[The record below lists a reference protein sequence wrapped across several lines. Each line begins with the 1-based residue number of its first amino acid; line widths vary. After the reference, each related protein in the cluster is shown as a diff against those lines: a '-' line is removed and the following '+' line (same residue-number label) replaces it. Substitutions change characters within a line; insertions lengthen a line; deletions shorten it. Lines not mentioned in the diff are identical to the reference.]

1 MTREGEPIS
10 QLTIRLAEEVIRLS
24 REPGKPR
31 DAAVEWAEHVMV
43 IIEAEIEAR
52 DNPPAPEADAPAPP
66 IIDRTEM
73 RAKIEERQEEEICH
87 LAEEIAKDEDID
99 WDRSRGLALK
109 KANERYLEGERASE
123 DQSDV

>member
-52 DNPPAPEADAPAPP
+52 DNPPAPEAGLRDG
-66 IIDRTEM
+66 DE
-73 RAKIEERQEEEICH
+73 H
-87 LAEEIAKDEDID
+87 LAE
-99 WDRSRGLALK
+99 
-109 KANERYLEGERASE
+109 LEPDDDA
-123 DQSDV
+123 